1 MNFNS
6 FSRTISGSCSTHR
19 NSAASWGW
27 SGRPARR
34 EPFRLYTGNNGGVT
48 PLGVWLTITIV
59 VTAGLLLGVV
69 LSWIDPPEW
78 ATPGRLAAILFL
90 VAIADAGVTYPQQT
104 APVVASTGDQSAA
117 ASSAGLVPAGQIDPA
132 QAERAII
139 AIAGENSG
147 HSRLVESSLNGTV
160 SSTLGPGALGG
171 DFATTGNS
179 ELVVAAVSDG
189 KAHAAGLEV
198 TSLSGTPLRLLTWP
212 DANTSDTNPAVTA
225 DGVVYFERTTY
236 VWTGPNGSPIGT
248 KIMRVPISRKSGT
261 VRVPESVRFRTARY
275 RSTQPAHC
283 SRASASRRAAAARPR
298 RASWRCPADGSAT

>member
-1 MNFNS
+1 MTGC
-6 FSRTISGSCSTHR
+6 RD
-19 NSAASWGW
+19 
-27 SGRPARR
+27 GRPAARPGLGR
-34 EPFRLYTGNNGGVT
+34 FALYTGNTGGVT

-298 RASWRCPADGSAT
+298 RASWRCPAGGSAT